1 MTRDKA
7 IDIIRG
13 ELFGKAFDNPEVK
26 EAFVKLIPELGDSWN
41 ENVRKQLM
49 ETVKTAMTKGG
60 VWITEERGQMY
71 LKFLENMKRIE
82 LSEDEVPLI
91 ESIIKDVRKQHLE
104 WGDYPTPEEF
114 NKEVIKRY
122 NAKRFLI
129 YK

>member
-7 IDIIRG
+7 IDIIRA
-13 ELFGKAFDNPEVK
+13 ELFGKVFDNPEVK

-60 VWITEERGQMY
+60 VWITEERGEMY

-82 LSEDEVPLI
+82 LSENEVPLI
-91 ESIIKDVRKQHLE
+91 ESIIKDVRKQNQE

>member
-49 ETVKTAMTKGG
+49 ETVKTAEEIAEESGIKCVQYIHSRIPKEGLKIAKGYFDL
-60 VWITEERGQMY
+60 Y
-71 LKFLENMKRIE
+71 LDKRNYG
-82 LSEDEVPLI
+82 
-91 ESIIKDVRKQHLE
+91 K
-104 WGDYPTPEEF
+104 
-114 NKEVIKRY
+114 
-122 NAKRFLI
+122 
-129 YK
+129 

>member
-7 IDIIRG
+7 IDIIRQ
-13 ELFGKAFDNPEVK
+13 ELFGKAFSNPEVK
-26 EAFVKLIPELGDSWN
+26 EAYVKLIPELDDSWN

-49 ETVKTAMTKGG
+49 ETVKTAMTDGG
-60 VWITEERGQMY
+60 VWITKERGETY

-82 LSEDEVPLI
+82 LSENEVPLI

-129 YK
+129 

>member
-7 IDIIRG
+7 IDIIRA